1 MIKKFPTI
9 SDISTV
15 REALKKMDNEKL
27 NSLIIFNNKKKV
39 IGIFTMGD
47 FRRAVLKGLDI
58 NSEISTLVNSNFIY
72 LTENFSKDQ
81 AKNIFNSNSLIIDI
95 PVLNKKSELVK
106 IITIKDVFS
115 SSDLKKKILI

>member
-1 MIKKFPTI
+1 MKKKNFII
-9 SDISTV
+9 SDISSIS
-15 REALKKMDNEKL
+15 EALKKMDNEKL
-27 NSLIIFNNKKKV
+27 NSIIVLNNKKKV
-39 IGIFTMGD
+39 TGIFTMGD

-81 AKNIFNSNSLIIDI
+81 AKKIFNSNSLIVDI

-106 IITIKDVFS
+106 VITTKDVFS
-115 SSDLKKKILI
+115 PSELKKKFF